1 MAQLKI
7 KIGGAW
13 TWINAIMVDANNKK
27 TSISLDGASPVSKT
41 VDVDPPAYAR
51 LVVHASGNPGDAITA
66 DILKNG
72 KSICF
77 ERTWPFDAHG
87 HVDEVIVFDPDSQPI
102 DGGDDA

>member
-1 MAQLKI
+1 MTI
-7 KIGGAW
+7 DGVPGDSS
-13 TWINAIMVDANNKK
+13 TVGH
-27 TSISLDGASPVSKT
+27 ISE
-41 VDVDPPAYAR
+41 
-51 LVVHASGNPGDAITA
+51 DAITA